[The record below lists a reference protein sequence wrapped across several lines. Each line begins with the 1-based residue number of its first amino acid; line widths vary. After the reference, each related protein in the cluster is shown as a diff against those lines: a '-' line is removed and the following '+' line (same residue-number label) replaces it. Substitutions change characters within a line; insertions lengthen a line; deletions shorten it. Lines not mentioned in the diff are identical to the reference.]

1 MDEEVKET
9 VPPLTIKNKY
19 SNMLDYF
26 GNCLLQMSEREKKS
40 FELSNVQELYT
51 NINYKVIGKPN

>member
-26 GNCLLQMSEREKKS
+26 GNCLLQMSEREKSVTSK
-40 FELSNVQELYT
+40 
-51 NINYKVIGKPN
+51 